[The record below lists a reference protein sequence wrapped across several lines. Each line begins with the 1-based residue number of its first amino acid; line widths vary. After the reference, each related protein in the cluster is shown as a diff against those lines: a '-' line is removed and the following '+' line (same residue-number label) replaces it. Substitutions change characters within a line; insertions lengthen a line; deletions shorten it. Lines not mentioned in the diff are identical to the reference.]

1 MIFSQHG
8 LCVFFNNTF
17 LGFWSMG
24 DHDVTENFL
33 KVVDLDRVAGLKQN
47 TYSTMWG
54 PRSIAKLVHITPISL
69 WFMVLITIVIGA
81 NLNQQTSLGG
91 GHIVWLPSGKQSQK
105 TNWKDPPFLIRVNQL
120 FLLPFS
126 IAKCNKLPEGRW
138 ENPSSGCCGCEILH
152 QGNELKSYRVM
163 PLRSLNRD
171 WLVQMFVQ

>member
-1 MIFSQHG
+1 
-8 LCVFFNNTF
+8 
-17 LGFWSMG
+17 MG

-91 GHIVWLPSGKQSQK
+91 ATLYGYPLVNSPKKRTGKIHHF
-105 TNWKDPPFLIRVNQL
+105 W
-120 FLLPFS
+120 
-126 IAKCNKLPEGRW
+126 
-138 ENPSSGCCGCEILH
+138 
-152 QGNELKSYRVM
+152 
-163 PLRSLNRD
+163 
-171 WLVQMFVQ
+171 